1 MNTNFDNADSWPIC
15 PACKSR
21 DIIYMSAI
29 AGCVNCDWTGGIE
42 SIQKFDSSSYC
53 LSRTA
58 TLDLF
63 AQQIGQFGA
72 FPQFSMPDFGG
83 TLGCRQNEIFAIS
96 TMFRY
101 WDKARD
107 FHHKYAKF
115 PPLAILFSSIYKDPE
130 VLPLNAKTPVSI
142 EVLKRNAMNKEAVIV
157 IYTAN
162 QPSGSIADEEV
173 KCPGD
178 YLVAN
183 IHMINTPPINM
194 SCKISDLPKKWGEVP
209 PIILFDQST
218 DIIWQPVD
226 WQTLK
231 MNRKSATLRYASAFE
246 TKAGVNAT
254 FGVEE
259 NLDTGEFR
267 ATGTVRTSGDPTPMR
282 IKQYAGDEAKSAE
295 EAMELVSQKF
305 NEMMGRMVAKD
316 EKPVFDFEIRFDLD
330 RETRS
335 ITNEIQEMSLWKQI
349 VSDRADKV
357 MEEAKQELISQK

>member
-1 MNTNFDNADSWPIC
+1 MNINFDNVDSWPIC
-15 PACKSR
+15 PSCKSR

-29 AGCVNCDWTGGIE
+29 ASCVNCDWTGGIE
-42 SIQKFDSSSYC
+42 SIQKFESSSYC

-58 TLDLF
+58 ALDGF
-63 AQQIGQFGA
+63 SQQIGQFGA

-96 TMFRY
+96 AVLRY

-107 FHHKYAKF
+107 FHHKHSKF
-115 PPLAILFSSIYKDPE
+115 PPLAILFSNIYKDPE
-130 VLPLNAKTPVSI
+130 VLPLNTRTPGSI
-142 EVLKRNAMNKEAVIV
+142 EVLRRNAKDKEAVMV

-162 QPSGSIADEEV
+162 QPSGSITDEEIES
-173 KCPGD
+173 PGE

-183 IHMINTPPINM
+183 VHMTNVPPINLA
-194 SCKISDLPKKWGEVP
+194 CKISELPKKWGEVP
-209 PIILFDQST
+209 PIILFDQPT

-226 WQTLK
+226 WGTLK

-267 ATGTVRTSGDPTPMR
+267 ATGTVRTSGDPRPVR
-282 IKQYAGDEAKSAE
+282 IKQYAGEEAKSAE

-305 NEMMGRMVAKD
+305 KEMMSRMLSGD
-316 EKPVFDFEIRFDLD
+316 EKPVFDFEISFDLD

-335 ITNEIQEMSLWKQI
+335 ITNEIQEMPLWKQI
-349 VSDRADKV
+349 VSDRADKI
-357 MEEAKQELISQK
+357 MEEAKQDILSKK